1 VDREQS
7 MEIGQTPP
15 SPPPTRLT
23 ARSKR
28 WMAFWTFICLILFMA
43 GGAGGV
49 LLYAAHSL
57 QPTEP
62 GEPVRFTVPSGVSS
76 SRIASIL
83 EKNGLIRDAMT
94 FAYYLKLKDI
104 GRGFQAGEYEMAP
117 GTELSRIIE
126 MLNNGETVPP
136 EMIRFT
142 IPEGWTVEKI
152 ATLIA
157 DTAGLDREEILDLAR
172 HPEKLK
178 ATEGKAMPAFVGALA
193 DREGLTYKLEG
204 YLFPETYEMLAD
216 SSANDIVFRLVRQ
229 LGDRLAR
236 LPEGWETKLQES
248 GLSFHEILTVA
259 SLIEREVVL
268 DEERPIVAS
277 VIYNRLAKKMNL
289 EIDATVQYALEEH
302 KERLLYDDL
311 EVDSPYN
318 TYKNAGL
325 PPGPIASPGLKSIE
339 AALFPAE
346 TKYLFY
352 VTKKDGSGGHLF
364 AETFKEHQ
372 RNISISNETAK
383 NAGEQ

>member
-1 VDREQS
+1 MNRE
-7 MEIGQTPP
+7 P
-15 SPPPTRLT
+15 SIDLEQDLEPVPSTRLT

-28 WMAFWTFICLILFMA
+28 WMAFWTLVCLLLFMA
-43 GGAGGV
+43 GGAGGL
-49 LLYAAHSL
+49 LLYAAHTL

-76 SRIASIL
+76 SRIANIL
-83 EKNGLIRDAMT
+83 ERNGLIRDATT

-117 GTELSRIIE
+117 GTELARIIE

-142 IPEGWTVEKI
+142 IPEGWTVER
-152 ATLIA
+152 IA
-157 DTAGLDREEILDLAR
+157 DMLAETAGFDREDILELAR
-172 HPEKLK
+172 HPERLK
-178 ATEGKAMPAFVGALA
+178 PAKGMAMPAFIGALA
-193 DREGLTYKLEG
+193 DMEGLAYKLEG
-204 YLFPETYEMLAD
+204 YLFPETYELPAD
-216 SSANDIVFRLVRQ
+216 STAGDVLFRLVRE

-236 LPEGWETKLQES
+236 LPDGWEIRLQES
-248 GLSFHEILTVA
+248 GLTFHELLTVA

-268 DEERPIVAS
+268 DEERPVVAS
-277 VIYNRLAKKMNL
+277 VIYNRLAKNMNL

-302 KERLLYDDL
+302 KERLLHEDL
-311 EVDSPYN
+311 KVDSPYN
-318 TYKNAGL
+318 TYLHPGL

-346 TKYLFY
+346 TNYLFY

-364 AETFKEHQ
+364 AETYQGHL
-372 RNISISNETAK
+372 RNIDISNQTAR
-383 NAGEQ
+383 NAGE